1 MSVLS
6 YDFMQRAL
14 VAAALVGLVAPL
26 IGVFL
31 VQRRLA
37 LLGDGMG
44 HVALAGVGIAFL
56 LGTAPVPT
64 ALVAAAVGAVVIELI
79 RSRSR
84 TAGDLA
90 LALIFYGGIAGGVF
104 FTSLA
109 GGRSSTALNQY
120 LFGSLS
126 TVATSDIGW
135 LVAVSL
141 VVLAVMAVF
150 GRELFVMALDP
161 DVARTQGIRTVAMSM
176 LLTVMAA
183 LTVVIGMR
191 TVGLLLVSAIMIV
204 PIAAAQQLT
213 RSFRTTAVLGVVVG
227 ELSALLGLAVSFQ
240 LDVPPGPAIVFLALG
255 LFAVCAVIAVPLR
268 HRRARAALASRAAAL
283 NGVAT

>member
-1 MSVLS
+1 MFA
-6 YDFMQRAL
+6 YDFMQRAF
-14 VAAALVGLVAPL
+14 VAAALIGLVAPL

-44 HVALAGVGIAFL
+44 HVALAGVGLAFL
-56 LGTAPVPT
+56 VGTAPVPT
-64 ALVAAAVGAVVIELI
+64 ALVAAAVGAVIIELI

-135 LVAVSL
+135 LVGVSL
-141 VVLAVMAVF
+141 LVLAIMVVF

-161 DVARTQGIRTVAMSM
+161 DVARTQGVRTVAMSM

-213 RSFRTTAVLGVVVG
+213 RAFRTTAVVGVVVG
-227 ELSALLGLAVSFQ
+227 ELAALLGLVVSFE
-240 LDVPPGPAIVFLALG
+240 LDVPPGPSIVFLALG

-268 HRRARAALASRAAAL
+268 HRHARSASTTRALTGEHA
-283 NGVAT
+283 

>member
-1 MSVLS
+1 MALLS

-14 VAAALVGLVAPL
+14 VAAALIGLVAPL

-44 HVALAGVGIAFL
+44 HVALCGVGIAFL
-56 LGTAPVPT
+56 AGTAPVPT
-64 ALVAAAVGAVVIELI
+64 ALVAAAIGAVVIELI
-79 RSRSR
+79 RARSR

-109 GGRSSTALNQY
+109 GGRSSAALNQY

-126 TVATSDIGW
+126 TVGATDLVW
-135 LVAVSL
+135 LALVAVVVM
-141 VVLAVMAVF
+141 VVLGLF
-150 GRELFVMALDP
+150 GREIFVMALDP
-161 DVARTQGIRTVAMSM
+161 DVAHTQGIRTTAMST
-176 LLTVMAA
+176 LLTVLAA
-183 LTVVIGMR
+183 MTVVIGMR

-213 RSFRTTAVLGVVVG
+213 RGFRTTAALGVVIG
-227 ELSALLGLAVSFQ
+227 LLSAIVGLVVSFY
-240 LDVPPGPAIVFLALG
+240 LDVPPGPSIVFLALG
-255 LFAVCAVIAVPLR
+255 LFGVCALIAVPVRRRRSRR
-268 HRRARAALASRAAAL
+268 HAAPLPHAA
-283 NGVAT
+283 VEV

>member
-1 MSVLS
+1 MLA

-14 VAAALVGLVAPL
+14 VAAALIGLVAPL

-44 HVALAGVGIAFL
+44 HVALAGVGLAFL
-56 LGTAPVPT
+56 LGTAPVPS

-126 TVATSDIGW
+126 TVATTDIGW

-141 VVLAVMAVF
+141 TVLAIMLVF

-161 DVARTQGIRTVAMSM
+161 DVARTQGVRTVAMSM

-213 RSFRTTAVLGVVVG
+213 RAFRTTAAVGVVVG
-227 ELSALLGLAVSFQ
+227 ELSALLGLVVSFE
-240 LDVPPGPAIVFLALG
+240 LDVPPGPAIVFLALL
-255 LFAVCAVIAVPLR
+255 LFAVCAVIAVPLH
-268 HRRARAALASRAAAL
+268 HRRARTASAARVTT
-283 NGVAT
+283 GEHP